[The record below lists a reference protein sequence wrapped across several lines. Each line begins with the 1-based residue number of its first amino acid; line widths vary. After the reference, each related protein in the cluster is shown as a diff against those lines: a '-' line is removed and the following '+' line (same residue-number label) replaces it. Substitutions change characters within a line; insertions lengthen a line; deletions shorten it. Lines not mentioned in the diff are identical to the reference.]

1 MHSEGARATI
11 QNAFRLGTTL
21 PVVIDKRHG
30 RFWGRMGTWPAY
42 AFQEQLDDLLFLVT
56 KLPTREVHD
65 ITSYTEKQWDVMK
78 IKTWGLILQ
87 MDSYI

>member
-1 MHSEGARATI
+1 
-11 QNAFRLGTTL
+11 
-21 PVVIDKRHG
+21 
-30 RFWGRMGTWPAY
+30 MGTWPAY